1 MYKESVAAPVPY
13 DSSIAVIRNRGRNRF
28 LVHDSSSPRQYPK
41 TERLFQCTASAGKGV
56 LLFGTEFPFYN
67 SALLGLTLLFY
78 GAIINL

>member
-1 MYKESVAAPVPY
+1 M
-13 DSSIAVIRNRGRNRF
+13 GRIFVRACDKN
-28 LVHDSSSPRQYPK
+28 VKNDSSSPRQYPK

-56 LLFGTEFPFYN
+56 LLFGTGFPFYN